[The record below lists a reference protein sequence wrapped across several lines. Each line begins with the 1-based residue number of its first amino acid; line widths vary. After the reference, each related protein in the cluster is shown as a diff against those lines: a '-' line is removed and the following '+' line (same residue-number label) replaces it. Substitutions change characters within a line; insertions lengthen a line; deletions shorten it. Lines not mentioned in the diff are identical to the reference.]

1 MITDSAVLKM
11 IERYLNFLES
21 ANNLYNDTDKKAE
34 IQFEQEITGF
44 CNKLSGANSDYR
56 V

>member
-11 IERYLNFLES
+11 IERYLKFLES

-34 IQFEQEITGF
+34 IQSTIDSIRTG
-44 CNKLSGANSDYR
+44 NNWLL
-56 V
+56 